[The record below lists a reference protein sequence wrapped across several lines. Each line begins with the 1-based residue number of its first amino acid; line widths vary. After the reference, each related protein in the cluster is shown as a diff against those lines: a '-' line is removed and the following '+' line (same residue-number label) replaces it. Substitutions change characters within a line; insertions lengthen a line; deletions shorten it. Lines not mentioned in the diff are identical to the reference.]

1 MPKALC
7 PMCGEEIEFPPRE
20 GTRITCSYCNTE
32 LTIVKKNRVWLLVT
46 DLEGEE
52 EWSEI

>member
-1 MPKALC
+1 
-7 PMCGEEIEFPPRE
+7 MCGEEIEFPPRE
-20 GTRITCSYCNTE
+20 GVRITCSYCNTE
-32 LTIVKKNRVWLLVT
+32 LMIVKRDGVWLLVT